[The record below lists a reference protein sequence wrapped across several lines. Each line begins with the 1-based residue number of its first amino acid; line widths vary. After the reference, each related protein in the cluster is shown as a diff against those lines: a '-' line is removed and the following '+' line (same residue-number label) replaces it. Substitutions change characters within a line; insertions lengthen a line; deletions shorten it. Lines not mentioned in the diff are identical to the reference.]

1 MIYPV
6 YHREGYGWQVD
17 NPEGT
22 DGLPLLY
29 ALYEECSDGGEGYEI
44 VSFPTTMLGYIQK
57 IADFLNTKDSYEGD
71 DFE

>member
-1 MIYPV
+1 MKDRYRIYPV

-22 DGLPLLY
+22 DGVPLLY

-44 VSFPTTMLGYIQK
+44 VSFPTTMVGYMQK
-57 IADFLNTKDSYEGD
+57 VRDFFNRE
-71 DFE
+71 E

>member
-1 MIYPV
+1 MTNTYMIYPV

-44 VSFPTTMLGYIQK
+44 VSFRCLVTYKRLQT
-57 IADFLNTKDSYEGD
+57 FLTQRIVC
-71 DFE
+71 